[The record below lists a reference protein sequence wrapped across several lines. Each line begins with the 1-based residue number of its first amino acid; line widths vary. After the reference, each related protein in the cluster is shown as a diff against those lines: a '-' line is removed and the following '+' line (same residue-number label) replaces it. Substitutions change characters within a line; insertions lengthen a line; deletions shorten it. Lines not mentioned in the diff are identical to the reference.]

1 MPPAGYFCHQTKV
14 PKSWL
19 RGLPPENP
27 LLAAGAVG
35 WSVGIGQCPTCG
47 SEGGNWE
54 RSGHSRP
61 ALWRAPSL
69 ETPGFCV
76 LSSYFC
82 TAGGKFDRTANK
94 NTPPQE
100 PAAKREGRVQNNPSV
115 PGFHRDWRNCCTRN
129 SPKINQP
136 LPAPHGVFR
145 GEAPELIFAYFCS
158 GTKVG
163 RPGGETP

>member
-1 MPPAGYFCHQTKV
+1 MPPAGYFCDQTKV

-19 RGLPPENP
+19 RGKPPENP

-61 ALWRAPSL
+61 ALQRAPSP

-100 PAAKREGRVQNNPSV
+100 PAAKREGRVQSGSQRQASPRADGTAA
-115 PGFHRDWRNCCTRN
+115 PGDFARAAELRRQPTREFLE
-129 SPKINQP
+129 P
-136 LPAPHGVFR
+136 
-145 GEAPELIFAYFCS
+145 
-158 GTKVG
+158 
-163 RPGGETP
+163 